1 MIDGN
6 KSDRSRFGV
15 EDFFQRSLTAH
26 LPQEKFRKLQ
36 GATVLMGGCGG
47 GSNIAELLARKGIG
61 RFILCDLDVYEPH
74 NIRQRC
80 SLTSTLGVEKVSAT
94 ATRLKDVQPHVEVE
108 EVREGVTA
116 DNAGALVSRSDVIV
130 DMIDLHALH
139 AKVAIHQVS
148 RKQGK
153 YVLTAPSVV
162 NGAMLWVFAPDGPTF
177 EEFTGYEP
185 GAEMSEIASRHLK
198 RMIDRYPEEAPEA
211 MYEAAARGERTIP
224 LDGVGVDQ
232 AAVMVAAAVE
242 NIVLERFD
250 RVITVPR
257 GLHVDVSDPE
267 HLADIVDRS
276 REFEVRH
283 ADHCS

>member
-1 MIDGN
+1 MIDGIGN
-6 KSDRSRFGV
+6 RNMTPGV

-26 LPQEKFRKLQ
+26 LPPEKFRRLQ
-36 GATVLMGGCGG
+36 ATTVLMGGCGG
-47 GSNIAELLARKGIG
+47 GSNIAELLARKGVG
-61 RFILCDLDVYEPH
+61 RFILSDLDVYEPH

-80 SLTSTLGVEKVSAT
+80 SLASTLGVEKVPAT
-94 ATRLKDVQPHVEVE
+94 AARLKDVQPHVEVE
-108 EVREGVTA
+108 EVREGVTPE
-116 DNAGALVSRSDVIV
+116 NAEGLVTRSDVIV

-139 AKVAIHQVS
+139 AKVAIH
-148 RKQGK
+148 RAARRQGK

-177 EEFTGYEP
+177 EAFTGYEP
-185 GAEMSEIASRHLK
+185 GAAMHEIASRHLK

-242 NIVLERFD
+242 NLVLGRFD

-257 GLHVDVSDPE
+257 GLHVDVSNPAA
-267 HLADIVDRS
+267 LATIVDRS
-276 REFEVRH
+276 REFEVHH
-283 ADHCS
+283 AETCS